1 MRRTTGSYTFR
12 IAAVAAAAIGAAGGV
27 VAMSGAAGAAVTV
40 PCSVSSLISA
50 IKAANGAGS
59 GSLSLA
65 SGCTYSLTKADNTT
79 DGPNGLPAITGSVSI
94 AGDGATITRSGSAA
108 FRLFEVQPQGSLS
121 LSGLT
126 LSDGLADN
134 GAQGGGAVFALG
146 ALSVTSTTFSGNSAP
161 SATGTSGGA
170 INSSGSLSVSFST
183 FTGNSGQEGGGIFN
197 QSTGAAATITDSTF
211 SGNTATTYGGGA
223 IVGVQGTTNVARDT
237 FAGNHATGTAG
248 GGAIDNDATVKVTD
262 STFNGNTAGTNGGGA
277 IQNFGTAT
285 ITWSTISGNGAPFGA
300 DLHNDPAPGNSMT
313 VAETIVANG
322 GGGGSNCSG
331 SAAVID
337 GGYNIDSGTSCGF
350 SAAHGSKSDTDP
362 DLGPLADNGGPTQ
375 TMALAADSPAVNA
388 VPVTVPGCSGGTDQ
402 RGVSRPQG
410 PACDIGAYELVM
422 HAPPP
427 TIGPGLV
434 SSFADY
440 SRSCLDNSDFRWTP
454 GNRLQLWACGAA
466 GGADQR
472 LELVPVA
479 GRSGVYELR
488 FATGA
493 SGGPFCVTQA
503 NISGAGPLVLGVCNA
518 GTPGA
523 RRQMLTPIP
532 GAGNC
537 RCGVYYRFTGT
548 GLYMDDWAYN
558 TRNGATVGTYRFDG
572 GRNQGW
578 SQP

>member
-1 MRRTTGSYTFR
+1 VRRITGSYTFR
-12 IAAVAAAAIGAAGGV
+12 IAAAAAAAIGAAGGI
-27 VAMSGAAGAAVTV
+27 VAVSGAAGAAVTV
-40 PCSVSSLISA
+40 PCSTSSLISA
-50 IKAANGAGS
+50 INAANSAGS

-121 LSGLT
+121 LSDVT
-126 LSDGLADN
+126 LRDGLADN

-223 IVGVQGTTNVARDT
+223 IVGVQGTTNVVRDT
-237 FAGNHATGTAG
+237 FSGNKSTGSDG
-248 GGAIDNDATVKVTD
+248 GGAIDVDAAVTVTN
-262 STFNGNTAGTNGGGA
+262 STFNGNTATAEGGA
-277 IQNFGTAT
+277 IVNFGTTA
-285 ITWSTISGNGAPFGA
+285 ITWSTISGNSAPFGA
-300 DLHNDPAPGNSMT
+300 DLYNQAGHSMT
-313 VAETIVANG
+313 AGESIVANG
-322 GGGGSNCSG
+322 GGGGNCG
-331 SAAVID
+331 GGQPVTD
-337 GGYNIDSGTSCGF
+337 GGYNIDSGTSCRF
-350 SAAHGSKSDTDP
+350 AAAHGSMSDTDP

-422 HAPPP
+422 QAPPP
-427 TIGPGLV
+427 STIGPGLV

-466 GGADQR
+466 GEADQR

-488 FATGA
+488 FVTGA

-523 RRQMLTPIP
+523 RRQMLTPIA

-548 GLYMDDWAYN
+548 GLVMDDWAYN

>member
-1 MRRTTGSYTFR
+1 MRYCLGFLFRQDVPGGPVRRTTGSYTFR

-197 QSTGAAATITDSTF
+197 QSTGAAATI
-211 SGNTATTYGGGA
+211 
-223 IVGVQGTTNVARDT
+223 
-237 FAGNHATGTAG
+237 
-248 GGAIDNDATVKVTD
+248 TD

-558 TRNGATVGTYRFDG
+558 TRNGATVGTY
-572 GRNQGW
+572 
-578 SQP
+578 